1 MKSKQSKHKFEIEI
15 HKPFSTFVEGR
26 PTPIPYTIDGLLPRA
41 AFSVLGA
48 KPKHG
53 KSSMSRIEAVCVAK
67 GSSFLDRPSEQGEV
81 LLCSLEDPR
90 QHVDNCLKVLGYDPE
105 QDAQI
110 HIVNKLSYDI
120 TQTIDALATALAKMS
135 NVKLVILDTLA
146 KVIRA
151 SDIKDYSEM
160 LTLCEQLHLLAR
172 ESGTHIQ
179 ALAHCKKVQPED
191 PFDGFLGSVEIRAET
206 DTNIVLYD
214 DRKKRFIQSETRI
227 GTAWEPTELNAELE
241 TVGKAQMVKRFYLGE
256 SLEKQVA
263 DQTVAREKNTKA
275 TIKSRIVQT
284 LKSRGGK
291 ALMSETLDGITGNDA
306 LKYECRDEL
315 VKDVVIKM
323 TGVARS
329 KTNPL
334 CLVLLQTDWSAS
346 VNQPA
351 PVPAVQAEP
360 VFETKLVAA
369 QRVLK
374 ELEDAS
380 ASTFAKFG
388 NDGGWSQSITQQREL
403 VARLEQEVIQ

>member
-1 MKSKQSKHKFEIEI
+1 
-15 HKPFSTFVEGR
+15 
-26 PTPIPYTIDGLLPRA
+26 
-41 AFSVLGA
+41 
-48 KPKHG
+48 
-53 KSSMSRIEAVCVAK
+53 
-67 GSSFLDRPSEQGEV
+67 
-81 LLCSLEDPR
+81 
-90 QHVDNCLKVLGYDPE
+90 
-105 QDAQI
+105 
-110 HIVNKLSYDI
+110 
-120 TQTIDALATALAKMS
+120 
-135 NVKLVILDTLA
+135 
-146 KVIRA
+146 
-151 SDIKDYSEM
+151 
-160 LTLCEQLHLLAR
+160 
-172 ESGTHIQ
+172 
-179 ALAHCKKVQPED
+179 
-191 PFDGFLGSVEIRAET
+191 
-206 DTNIVLYD
+206 
-214 DRKKRFIQSETRI
+214 
-227 GTAWEPTELNAELE
+227 
-241 TVGKAQMVKRFYLGE
+241 
-256 SLEKQVA
+256 
-263 DQTVAREKNTKA
+263 
-275 TIKSRIVQT
+275 
-284 LKSRGGK
+284 
-291 ALMSETLDGITGNDA
+291 MSETLDGITGNDA